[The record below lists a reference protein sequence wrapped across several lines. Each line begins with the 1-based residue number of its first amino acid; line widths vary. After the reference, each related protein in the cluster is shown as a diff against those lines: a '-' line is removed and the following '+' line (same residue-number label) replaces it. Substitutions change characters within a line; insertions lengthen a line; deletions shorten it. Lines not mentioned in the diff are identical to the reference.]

1 MVKWGRL
8 SQTLMQIWKFYKA
21 ISKVVSCTV
30 LNRIDI
36 FDILLSVD
44 GLQGNSTV
52 RFFYKCHQIV
62 IYE

>member
-21 ISKVVSCTV
+21 ISKVVSCAV

-52 RFFYKCHQIV
+52 TFFYKYHQIV